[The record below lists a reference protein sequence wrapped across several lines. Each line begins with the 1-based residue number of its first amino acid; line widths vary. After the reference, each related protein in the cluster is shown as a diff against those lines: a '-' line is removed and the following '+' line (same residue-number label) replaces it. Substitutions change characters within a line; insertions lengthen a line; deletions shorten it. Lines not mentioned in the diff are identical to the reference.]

1 MSDWVAI
8 VAGLAIIVIAV
19 AIMRLAPQSTWA
31 QELRR
36 SYGIRPTGQRGHRT
50 RRDHLRSAGLAAIT
64 TVVLA
69 AGLAVATAFANRAP
83 DDTKANAIAE
93 TYMFV
98 GFLLGMMAV
107 ASAGRSLWKA
117 TAWRIELPDTPEH
130 RRRLADAI
138 DHLLDG
144 AASLEERRDYLDVSY
159 VQPQLEQI
167 RRATLKLAKQHV
179 GGIPDDFRAQIRR
192 FTAGIRAS
200 AGSSASHQD
209 KPRE

>member
-1 MSDWVAI
+1 MSDWI
-8 VAGLAIIVIAV
+8 VIAAGFAIIVTAV

-36 SYGIRPTGQRGHRT
+36 PYGIRPTGQRGHRT

-69 AGLAVATAFANRAP
+69 AGLAVATSFADRAP
-83 DDTKANAIAE
+83 DDTRANTIAE

-107 ASAGRSLWKA
+107 ASTTYSLWKA
-117 TAWRIELPDTPEH
+117 AAWRVELPDTPEH
-130 RRRLADAI
+130 RRALADAI

-144 AASLEERRDYLDVSY
+144 AVSPDERRDYLDVSY

-167 RRATLKLAKQHV
+167 RRATLKLAKRHV
-179 GGIPDDFRAQIRR
+179 GGIPDDFRAQIKR

-200 AGSSASHQD
+200 AGPSAPLEGG
-209 KPRE
+209 PRE